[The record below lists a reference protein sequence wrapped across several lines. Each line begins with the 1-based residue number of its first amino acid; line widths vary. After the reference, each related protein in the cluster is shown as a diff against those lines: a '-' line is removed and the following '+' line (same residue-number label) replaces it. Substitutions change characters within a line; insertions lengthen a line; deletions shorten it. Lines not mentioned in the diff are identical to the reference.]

1 MDGQGLKLSA
11 YNIQIGL
18 ESKRTKSWEDWED
31 YFILLAFVS
40 IWKLNFNYYSK
51 VVQWGAARSLILWL
65 HNLLN
70 ALDL

>member
-18 ESKRTKSWEDWED
+18 ESKRTKLWEDWED

-51 VVQWGAARSLILWL
+51 VV
-65 HNLLN
+65 
-70 ALDL
+70 